1 VNRLASIFAF
11 AAMLLLGLAGGLFA
25 TSRALTSTKPI
36 GAIQYGS
43 WVAWPAAGAANP
55 DPYSLAFFARRGD
68 IPMTPV
74 EGLAF
79 FASRDSDNAPLE
91 GRCSYELVGVFPPAR
106 TWTLFAYRPDGSLI
120 SSPLA
125 TNPAGRPG
133 FTSAETVL
141 DGSQM
146 RIALSALPQT
156 GNWLRLPV
164 DGSFVLALRFY
175 DTPLSAVASVLDSGR
190 LPTLRRTGC
199 AS

>member
-1 VNRLASIFAF
+1 VTRFASIFAF

-25 TSRALTSTKPI
+25 TSRALTSAKPF

-43 WVAWPAAGAANP
+43 WVAWPSAGASNP

-79 FASRDSDNAPLE
+79 FASRDADNAPLD
-91 GRCSYELVGVFPPAR
+91 GRCSYEVAGVFPPAR

-120 SSPLA
+120 ASPG
-125 TNPAGRPG
+125 GRPG

-141 DGSQM
+141 DGSRT

-156 GNWLRLPV
+156 GNWLPLPA
-164 DGSFVLALRFY
+164 DGAFVLALRFY
-175 DTPLSAVASVLDSGR
+175 DTPLSAVASVLDSAR
-190 LPTLRRTGC
+190 LPVLRRTGC
-199 AS
+199 QS

>member
-1 VNRLASIFAF
+1 VTRLASIFAF

-25 TSRALTSTKPI
+25 TSRALTAARPV
-36 GAIQYGS
+36 GALQYGS
-43 WVAWPAAGAANP
+43 WVAWPAAGAANS

-79 FASRDSDNAPLE
+79 FASRDSDGALLE
-91 GRCSYELVGVFPPAR
+91 ARCSYAITGVFPPAR

-120 SSPLA
+120 ASPG
-125 TNPAGRPG
+125 GRPG

-141 DGSQM
+141 DGSGM

-156 GNWLRLPV
+156 GNWLPLPA
-164 DGSFVLALRFY
+164 DGTFVLVLRFY
-175 DTPLSAVASVLDSGR
+175 DTPLSAVASVLDSNR
-190 LPTLRRTGC
+190 LPILRRAGC
-199 AS
+199 PS